1 MWEYTEKVKDLYTNP
16 VNVGKMKDPDG
27 VGHVGSVVCGDALTL
42 YIKVKDNIIVDAS
55 FETFGCGSAIASS
68 SALTEMIKGKTIE
81 FAEKITNQDI
91 VDYLGGLPSQ
101 KIHCSVMGSEA
112 LLNAIADYRGE
123 KPPVDDD
130 HEGEIICQCMNITD
144 VDIRK
149 AVHEKGIT
157 NIEDMMETTGAGT
170 VCGTCIPRIEDIIEE
185 ERSRSCFK
193 DDRPATEPE
202 PMTNL
207 QKIKKI
213 EDVVNSV
220 IRPGLARDGGDIELV
235 DVQGDEVFV
244 RLRGACS
251 SCVSASLTLE
261 NFVQNELRNS
271 VSKDIIIKH
280 V

>member
-16 VNVGKMKDPDG
+16 VNVGKMENPDG

-42 YIKVKDNIIVDAS
+42 YIRVKDNIITDAS

-68 SALTEMIKGKTIE
+68 SALTEMIKGKTVE
-81 FAEKITNQDI
+81 EAEKIKNQDI
-91 VDYLGGLPSQ
+91 VDYLGGLPNQ

-112 LLNAIADYRGE
+112 LINAIADYRGE
-123 KPPVDDD
+123 KPPVDDE

-157 NIEDMMETTGAGT
+157 NIDDMMESTGAGT
-170 VCGTCIPRIEDIIEE
+170 VCGTCIPKIEDIIEE
-185 ERSRSCFK
+185 ERGRCSIK
-193 DDRPATEPE
+193 DDRCCEE

-213 EDVVNSV
+213 EDAINSV
-220 IRPGLARDGGDIELV
+220 IRPGLKRDGGDIELV
-235 DVQGDEVFV
+235 DVQGDVVFV
-244 RLRGACS
+244 KLRGACS
-251 SCVSASLTLE
+251 SCMSASMTLE
-261 NFVQNELRNS
+261 NFVQSELRKS
-271 VSKDIIIKH
+271 VSKDIIVKH

>member
-42 YIKVKDNIIVDAS
+42 YIKVKDNIITDAS

-68 SALTEMIKGKTIE
+68 SALTEMVKGKTIE

-112 LLNAIADYRGE
+112 LMNAIANFRGE
-123 KPPVDDD
+123 ELPVDDD

-144 VDIRK
+144 IDIRK
-149 AVHEKGIT
+149 AVHEKGI
-157 NIEDMMETTGAGT
+157 NNVEDMMEFTGAGT
-170 VCGTCIPRIEDIIEE
+170 VCGTCIPKIEDLIEE
-185 ERSRSCFK
+185 ERGRRCFK
-193 DDRPATEPE
+193 DDRPIEEPE
-202 PMTNL
+202 SMTNL
-207 QKIKKI
+207 QRIKKI

-235 DVQGDEVFV
+235 DVQGNEVFV

-251 SCVSASLTLE
+251 SCVSASFTLE
-261 NFVQNELRNS
+261 NFVQNELRKS